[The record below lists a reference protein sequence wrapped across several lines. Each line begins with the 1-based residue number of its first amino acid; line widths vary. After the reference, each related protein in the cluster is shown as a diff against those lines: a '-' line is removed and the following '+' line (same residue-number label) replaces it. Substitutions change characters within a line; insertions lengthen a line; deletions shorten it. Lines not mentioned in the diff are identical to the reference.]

1 MTMKLMIYFSMSE
14 NGIFHLS
21 KQFMFYDIASIFLES
36 MFNYKGI
43 MHQKSNFFTVKTRGS

>member
-1 MTMKLMIYFSMSE
+1 MKLMIYFSMSE